1 MTFSGASAEAIFFAF
16 LRLSTFFVVLPFPGR
31 LVPSPIK
38 VILAGSLALFM
49 AVDSPESRF
58 GWTQAMLEVLFGLSA
73 GFLLRMVIE
82 SFTFGGELAG
92 TQMGLASIGF
102 FNPLETQLTLL
113 GSGFTFL
120 ALGLFAAGDG
130 PLHLM
135 VFLSKW
141 LELVPVAS
149 AHHFQGLDAVVLRV
163 GTEMFELA
171 VSAASPMI
179 ASVFCAQMIIAV
191 LARSVPTLNM
201 LVEGPGLTIAAGVT
215 GMLASVHTFG
225 RVLIH
230 RFDVRV
236 DMLMAWWTG

>member
-1 MTFSGASAEAIFFAF
+1 MIFEAASAEAIFFAF
-16 LRLSTFFVVLPFPGR
+16 LRLSAFFVVLPFPGR
-31 LVPSPIK
+31 LVPGPVK
-38 VILAGSLALFM
+38 VVLSGTLAMCL
-49 AVDSPESRF
+49 AVDAPQASY
-58 GWTQAMLEVLFGLSA
+58 GWLEGMLEVLIGMTA
-73 GFLLRMVIE
+73 GFMLRVVVE

-135 VFLSKW
+135 AFLARW

-149 AHHFQGLDAVVLRV
+149 AQHFTGLDEVVARA
-163 GTEMFELA
+163 GTEMFVLA
-171 VSAASPMI
+171 ISAAAPMI
-179 ASVFCAQMIIAV
+179 ASIFCAQMVLAV

-201 LVEGPGLTIAAGVT
+201 LIEGPTLTLAAGIV
-215 GMLASVHTFG
+215 GMFASVHTFG
-225 RVLIH
+225 RVLLRAFDL
-230 RFDVRV
+230 RFEH
-236 DMLMAWWTG
+236 LLAWWGA